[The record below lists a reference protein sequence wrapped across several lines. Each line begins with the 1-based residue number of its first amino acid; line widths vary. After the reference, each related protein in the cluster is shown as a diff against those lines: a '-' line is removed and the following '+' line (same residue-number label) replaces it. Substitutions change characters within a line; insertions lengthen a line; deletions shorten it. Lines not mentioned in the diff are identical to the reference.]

1 MQPTTVTDLPALL
14 GGDAL
19 AGADRP
25 LLTYCD
31 DATGERVELTA
42 AELGGLAAR
51 TAGLLRADCGL
62 DTGSRVAVLLPPHWQ
77 TAAVLLGAWSI
88 GAAVSFRP
96 WATAGLAP
104 VGQGENDPLDALFV
118 SRQRLDSWLEQ
129 VPEAR
134 HRYVLGLTPGGVP
147 LDEVPDGYRDF
158 VAEASRHPASLPAYG
173 SFGST
178 DAASPDGTT
187 YRQWGGLARGVA
199 DQLGLRAGDKLLV
212 DVAKHEQPVMW
223 LLTPLAAGASVV
235 LCANLDRADLDAR
248 IAAEGVTRVI

>member
-1 MQPTTVTDLPALL
+1 
-14 GGDAL
+14 
-19 AGADRP
+19 
-25 LLTYCD
+25 
-31 DATGERVELTA
+31 
-42 AELGGLAAR
+42 
-51 TAGLLRADCGL
+51 
-62 DTGSRVAVLLPPHWQ
+62 RVAVLLPPHWQ

-104 VGQGENDPLDALFV
+104 VGVGENDPLDVLFV
-118 SRQRLDSWLEQ
+118 SRKRMDSWLEQ

-134 HRYVLGLTPGGVP
+134 HRYVLGLAPGGAP

-158 VAEASRHPASLPAYG
+158 VADAGRHPAHLPAYG
-173 SFGST
+173 GIGSA

-187 YRQWGGLARGVA
+187 YRQWGGLAQGVA

-235 LCANLDRADLDAR
+235 LCANLDRANLDAR
-248 IAAEGVTRVI
+248 IAAEGITRVI

>member
-1 MQPTTVTDLPALL
+1 M
-14 GGDAL
+14 
-19 AGADRP
+19 
-25 LLTYCD
+25 
-31 DATGERVELTA
+31 
-42 AELGGLAAR
+42 
-51 TAGLLRADCGL
+51 
-62 DTGSRVAVLLPPHWQ
+62 S
-77 TAAVLLGAWSI
+77 S
-88 GAAVSFRP
+88 
-96 WATAGLAP
+96 
-104 VGQGENDPLDALFV
+104 
-118 SRQRLDSWLEQ
+118 QRLGSWLEQ

-134 HRYVLGLTPGGVP
+134 HRYVLGLAPGGAP
-147 LDEVPDGYRDF
+147 LDEAPDGYRDF
-158 VAEASRHPASLPAYG
+158 VAEASRHPANLPAYG

-235 LCANLDRADLDAR
+235 LCANLDRGALDAR